1 MQFKICLNKKLIFII
16 FFLISSFSN
25 LHALENKIILKID
38 NEIITTLDIYNEISY
53 LSALNPKIKKLDKS
67 KIYSIGKNS
76 LIREKIK
83 KNELLKFVD
92 KIKIDKIYLDKLIK
106 SRYSRLNLNTK
117 DDFLRYIKNYEID
130 ISVIEEKI
138 SIESLWNQLIYEKFS
153 GKVKI
158 NKEELKHQINKNNNL
173 KSKSYLL
180 SEIVFEISSSNDLEK
195 KAKMIND
202 NIKKIGFKNTAL
214 TLSTSDSS
222 TFGGQL
228 GWVDEESL
236 NKKIKKSLTKL
247 KIGETTEPIFSSN
260 GFLILKIDE
269 IKYTKKNYNL
279 EKELEKL
286 TDLKINEQLDQY
298 SNNYFNK
305 IKKNLQINEF

>member
-1 MQFKICLNKKLIFII
+1 MQFKIYLNKKLIFIV
-16 FFLISSFSN
+16 FFLIYSVNN
-25 LHALENKIILKID
+25 LHALENKIVLKID
-38 NEIITTLDIYNEISY
+38 NELITTIDIYNEISY
-53 LSALNPKIKKLDKS
+53 LSALNPKIQKLDKGE
-67 KIYSIGKNS
+67 IYSIGKNS

-92 KIKIDKIYLDKLIK
+92 KIKINKIYLDKLIK

-117 DDFLRYIKNYEID
+117 DEFLKYIKNYKID
-130 ISVIEEKI
+130 ISMIEEKI

-153 GKVKI
+153 TKVKI
-158 NKEELKHQINKNNNL
+158 NKEELKKQINENNNL

-180 SEIVFEISSSNDLEK
+180 SEIVFNIENNNDLETK
-195 KAKMIND
+195 VKMIKN

-228 GWVDEESL
+228 GWVNEESL
-236 NKKIKKSLTKL
+236 NKKIKNSLTKL

-269 IKYTKKNYNL
+269 IKFTKKNYNL

-286 TDLKINEQLDQY
+286 TNFKVNEQLNQY

-305 IKKNLQINEF
+305 IKKDLEINEY

>member
-38 NEIITTLDIYNEISY
+38 NELITTIDIYNEISY

-117 DDFLRYIKNYEID
+117 DDFLKYIKNYEID

-180 SEIVFEISSSNDLEK
+180 SEIVFEISSTNELEK

-286 TDLKINEQLDQY
+286 TNLKINEQLNQY

>member
-305 IKKNLQINEF
+305 IKKKLQIKEF